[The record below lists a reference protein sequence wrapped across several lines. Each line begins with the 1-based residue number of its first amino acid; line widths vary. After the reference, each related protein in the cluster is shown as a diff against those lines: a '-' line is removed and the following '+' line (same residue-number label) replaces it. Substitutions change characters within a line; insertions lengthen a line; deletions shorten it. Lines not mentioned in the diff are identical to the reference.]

1 MTEEE
6 KEEDPATDPS
16 PRGAT
21 AAEQSRESGAGTTG
35 TFLVTDA
42 DEDAAVLRDLET
54 SQIHTLVENPGFAA
68 GAVVEATL
76 TPDPPL
82 EVTWRVES
90 VADHREIPVE
100 RSPERPT
107 KRARNLAADQ
117 AVGDLTREER
127 AGEGEVHVLTV
138 PADRTE
144 AAAEDVRSDESTVAR
159 AARLG
164 VDRVE
169 IRAAEGVVSVRYLP

>member
-1 MTEEE
+1 MTEEDD
-6 KEEDPATDPS
+6 DPATDPTQRAS
-16 PRGAT
+16 T
-21 AAEQSRESGAGTTG
+21 DAELSAESAAGTTG
-35 TFLVTDA
+35 TFLVTEA

-54 SQIHTLVENPGFAA
+54 SQIHPLVENPGFAA
-68 GAVVEATL
+68 GAIVEATL
-76 TPDPPL
+76 APDPPL
-82 EVTWRVES
+82 EVAWRVASLAE
-90 VADHREIPVE
+90 HREIPVE

-107 KRARNLAADQ
+107 RQARELAAAQ

-144 AAAEDVRSDESTVAR
+144 AAAEDVLADEATVAR

-169 IRAAEGVVSVRYLP
+169 VRAADGVVSVRYLP